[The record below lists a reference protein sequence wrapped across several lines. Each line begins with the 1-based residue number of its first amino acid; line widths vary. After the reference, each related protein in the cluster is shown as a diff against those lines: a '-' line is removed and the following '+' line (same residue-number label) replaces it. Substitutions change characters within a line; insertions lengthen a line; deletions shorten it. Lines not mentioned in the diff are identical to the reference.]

1 MAMTTSHE
9 VLESRF
15 RSTRLRPGY
24 SVAEVDDY
32 LDRCRATLAHY
43 EGGGRAGATTLS
55 RSLPTTLSKDAHD
68 AALLTAAD
76 VRSVRLPT
84 TRWREGYAMEEV
96 DDLLDGVVN
105 ELVRWETVA
114 R

>member
-1 MAMTTSHE
+1 MTTSYE

-15 RSTRLRPGY
+15 RPTRLRPGY
-24 SVAEVDDY
+24 SVDEVDEY

-43 EGGGRAGATTLS
+43 EEGGRAAAVTLANDS
-55 RSLPTTLSKDAHD
+55 RETV
-68 AALLTAAD
+68 LLTAAD

-84 TRWREGYAMEEV
+84 TRWREGYTIEEV

-105 ELVRWETVA
+105 ELVRWEAVA

>member
-15 RSTRLRPGY
+15 RPTRLRPGY

-43 EGGGRAGATTLS
+43 EGGGLAGA
-55 RSLPTTLSKDAHD
+55 RSLPTMSTDARD

-84 TRWREGYAMEEV
+84 TRWREGYVMGEV
-96 DDLLDGVVN
+96 DDLLDGVADA
-105 ELVRWETVA
+105 LVRWETVA

>member
-1 MAMTTSHE
+1 MAMTTSHD

-15 RSTRLRPGY
+15 HPTRLRPGY
-24 SVAEVDDY
+24 SVDEVDDF
-32 LDRCRATLAHY
+32 LDRCRATLDHY
-43 EGGGRAGATTLS
+43 ETGGSAAAV
-55 RSLPTTLSKDAHD
+55 SLTKTSAVRG
-68 AALLTAAD
+68 LLTAAE
-76 VRSVRLPT
+76 VRSVKFPT

-96 DDLLDGVVN
+96 DDLLDQVVN

>member
-1 MAMTTSHE
+1 MTTSHE

-24 SVAEVDDY
+24 SVDEVDVY

-43 EGGGRAGATTLS
+43 EGGGRAGAAPGAAP
-55 RSLPTTLSKDAHD
+55 LPTTLSKEVHD

-84 TRWREGYAMEEV
+84 TRWREGYVREEV
-96 DDLLDGVVN
+96 DDLLDGVAD

>member
-43 EGGGRAGATTLS
+43 EGGGRAGTWPS
-55 RSLPTTLSKDAHD
+55 PTTLSKDAHD

>member
-1 MAMTTSHE
+1 MTTSHE

-15 RSTRLRPGY
+15 RPTRLRPGY

-43 EGGGRAGATTLS
+43 EGGGRAGATTL
-55 RSLPTTLSKDAHD
+55 PTTLSKGSHD

-76 VRSVRLPT
+76 VRSARLPT
-84 TRWREGYAMEEV
+84 TRWREGYVMEEV

>member
-1 MAMTTSHE
+1 MTTSHE

-43 EGGGRAGATTLS
+43 EGGGRAGTWS
-55 RSLPTTLSKDAHD
+55 SPTTLSKDSRD
-68 AALLTAAD
+68 AALLTAAE

-84 TRWREGYAMEEV
+84 TRWREGYVMEEV